1 MLTVIVIIVVM
12 AEQVSDQIVSRKPKD
27 DAFRQQR
34 MISWQ
39 PIMTPIKVVLIFL
52 AVGVAFIPTG
62 TTTTTTYYY
71 YYYYHPPPPP
81 PSIIITTTAT
91 PTTPPPPPQQ
101 QQLLLLPQQPL
112 LPLLLKL
119 LIT

>member
-1 MLTVIVIIVVM
+1 M

-62 TTTTTTYYY
+62 NIILNLRNNYYY
-71 YYYYHPPPPP
+71 
-81 PSIIITTTAT
+81 
-91 PTTPPPPPQQ
+91 
-101 QQLLLLPQQPL
+101 
-112 LPLLLKL
+112 
-119 LIT
+119 

>member
-1 MLTVIVIIVVM
+1 M
-12 AEQVSDQIVSRKPKD
+12 AEQVTDQIVSRKPKD

-62 TTTTTTYYY
+62 TTTFIII
-71 YYYYHPPPPP
+71 
-81 PSIIITTTAT
+81 IIITLLILLLLLS
-91 PTTPPPPPQQ
+91 PPLLLPQQQHQQQ
-101 QQLLLLPQQPL
+101 QQLLLHIL
-112 LPLLLKL
+112 L
-119 LIT
+119 T